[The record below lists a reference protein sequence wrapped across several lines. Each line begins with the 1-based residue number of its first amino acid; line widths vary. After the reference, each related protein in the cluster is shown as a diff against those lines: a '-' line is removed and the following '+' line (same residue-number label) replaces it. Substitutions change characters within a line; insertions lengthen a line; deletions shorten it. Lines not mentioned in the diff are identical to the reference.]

1 MNERLVRILARKF
14 ANKRIKEEDLFQEGM
29 LAYMK
34 AQMTFNPERGTTLDT
49 YASTVIKNRFID
61 LIRKEQDTKKL
72 TIDPQDSGFT
82 IEDEMNLAE
91 IKKILF
97 KSVTEIE
104 RAIFNSYIEGISY
117 DEIGKIFDKT
127 RKKIDNTVQKVKRII
142 KSNI

>member
-1 MNERLVRILARKF
+1 MNERLVRILARKY
-14 ANKRIKEEDLFQEGM
+14 ANKRIKEADLFQEGM

-34 AQMTFNPERGTTLDT
+34 AQSTFKPEIGVTLDT
-49 YASTVIKNRFID
+49 YASKVIRNRFID

-72 TIDPQDSGFT
+72 TTEPLDGGIS

-91 IKKILF
+91 IKKILIQN
-97 KSVTEIE
+97 VTEIE

-117 DEIGKIFDKT
+117 DEIGKIFDMP